1 MNSKLIVLTITRRSI
16 SAAAFTGKSVEHLET
31 LHLSADLQKALSSL
45 SRVISWAIEHFRPD
59 SAAFSVSRVLRG
71 ERIRLLTEQA
81 ETILRAAGIPIHQIE
96 EDALL
101 ETYAA
106 KKLKSKA
113 ALRSIALSF
122 WPQFTKKKN
131 GALDAAL
138 AGFYFQVERL
148 LSHH

>member
-1 MNSKLIVLTITRRSI
+1 MNSKLIVFTVTRRSI
-16 SAAAFTGKSVEHLET
+16 SAAAFIGQFVEHLET
-31 LHLSADLQKALSSL
+31 LHLSADPQKALSSL
-45 SRVISWAIEHFRPD
+45 SRVVSWAIEHFRPD

-71 ERIRLLTEQA
+71 ERIRILKEQA
-81 ETILRAAGIPIHQIE
+81 ETILRAAGVPIYQIE

-101 ETYAA
+101 ESYAA
-106 KKLKSKA
+106 KKVESKA
-113 ALRSIALSF
+113 ALRAIALSL

-148 LSHH
+148 LSQY